1 MQAAAELTLDAV
13 SCRYGEVMAVD
24 DVSLTVP
31 PGTYVVLL
39 GPSGSGKTTLL
50 SMLGGFTTPT
60 LGRVLIGG
68 QDVTHVPPAQRPT
81 ATVFQDY
88 ALFPHL
94 DVAGNVGFGL
104 SVRGVPAAQIAQR
117 VSAALDRVGLSGY
130 GSRAISAASG
140 GQRQRIA
147 LARALVTEPSLLLL
161 DEPLGALD
169 LSLRRQMQDELRRL
183 QRAEGRSFVHVTHDQ
198 EEAMAIADLM
208 VIMNRGRIE
217 DMGPPTRLYERP
229 RTRFAAQFLGE
240 SSIIEG
246 RVSSAEAGWLQ
257 IDTPCGRLALMGNR
271 TPGDAVSL
279 AVRPEALRVGF
290 ATQGEQSLGRL
301 RVEHSVYQGSFLRVA
316 GHTTTGVR
324 LLAKLPPQPLPA
336 GDDVEGIAV
345 SVRADGLVLLED

>member
-1 MQAAAELTLDAV
+1 MQAAELALDQV
-13 SCRYGEVMAVD
+13 SCVYGEVKAVD
-24 DVSLTVP
+24 RVSLVVP

-50 SMLGGFTTPT
+50 SMLGGFTVPT
-60 LGRVLIGG
+60 SGRVLIGG
-68 QDVTHVPPAQRPT
+68 EDVSHVPPARRPT

-94 DVAGNVGFGL
+94 TVAGNVGFGL
-104 SVRGVPAAQIAQR
+104 SVRKVPPAEIDQR
-117 VSAALDRVGLSGY
+117 VGAALERVGLAGY
-130 GSRAISAASG
+130 GPRAISAASG

-147 LARALVTEPSLLLL
+147 LARALVTEPALLLL

-183 QRAEGRSFVHVTHDQ
+183 QRSEGRSFVHVTHDQ

-208 VIMNRGRIE
+208 VIMNAGRIE
-217 DMGPPTRLYERP
+217 DMGPPSRLYERP

-240 SSIIEG
+240 SAIIEG
-246 RVSSAEAGWLQ
+246 RVVSSTGGHLQ
-257 IDTPCGRLALMGNR
+257 IDTPCGRRAVVGAR
-271 TPGDAVSL
+271 TPGDRVAL
-279 AVRPEALRVGF
+279 AVRPEALRVGPPL
-290 ATQGEQSLGRL
+290 ADALSLGRL
-301 RVEHSVYQGSFLRVA
+301 QVAESVYQGSFLRVSGRTA
-316 GHTTTGVR
+316 SGVR

-336 GDDVEGIAV
+336 GAEVDGIEM

>member
-68 QDVTHVPPAQRPT
+68 QDVTNVPPAQRPT

-104 SVRGVPAAQIAQR
+104 SVCGVAPVQIAQR

-130 GSRAISAASG
+130 GPRAISAASG

-240 SSIIEG
+240 SAIIEG
-246 RVSSAEAGWLQ
+246 RVASAEAGCLQ
-257 IDTPCGRLALMGNR
+257 IDTPCGRLALRGSR
-271 TPGDAVSL
+271 SPGDAVAL
-279 AVRPEALRVGF
+279 AVRPEALRVGL
-290 ATQGEQSLGRL
+290 ATQGEQSLGQL
-301 RVEHSVYQGSFLRVA
+301 RVEHSVYQGSFLRVS
-316 GHTTTGVR
+316 GHTPSGVR

-336 GDDVEGIAV
+336 GADIEGIAV